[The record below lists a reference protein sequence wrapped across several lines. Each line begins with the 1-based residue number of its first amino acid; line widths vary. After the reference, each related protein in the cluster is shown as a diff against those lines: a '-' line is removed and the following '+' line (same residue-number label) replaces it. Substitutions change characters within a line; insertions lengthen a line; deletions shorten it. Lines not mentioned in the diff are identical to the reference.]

1 MNKYILI
8 PVFAL
13 CGIAL
18 IILLNNNKTSS
29 GERINERL
37 AWIYEAEKNAVSD
50 FDVKILLRWGEYGQK
65 WNLATAPIIREY
77 MDQEVSAEDFLLTSN
92 TQLKEIMSIV
102 YEMGVDSNM
111 IQDTAVRERL
121 RKIFDIHKEGIEIYQ
136 ALHDA
141 VSTLDE
147 QKQKDTL
154 KRLESWGKNKTSFV
168 KPTIDRLVQ
177 KLPNDVVDKTMNRMR
192 NEVSESLRK

>member
-168 KPTIDRLVQ
+168 KP
-177 KLPNDVVDKTMNRMR
+177 
-192 NEVSESLRK
+192 

>member
-18 IILLNNNKTSS
+18 IILLNNDKTSS
-29 GERINERL
+29 GESINERL

-50 FDVKILLRWGEYGQK
+50 FDVKILLRWGEHGQK
-65 WNLATAPIIREY
+65 WNLATAQIIREY
-77 MDQEVSAEDFLLTSN
+77 MDQEVSAEDFLVTSN

-136 ALHDA
+136 ALHNA

-147 QKQKDTL
+147 QKQKDTT
-154 KRLESWGKNKTSFV
+154 KRLETWGKNKTSFV